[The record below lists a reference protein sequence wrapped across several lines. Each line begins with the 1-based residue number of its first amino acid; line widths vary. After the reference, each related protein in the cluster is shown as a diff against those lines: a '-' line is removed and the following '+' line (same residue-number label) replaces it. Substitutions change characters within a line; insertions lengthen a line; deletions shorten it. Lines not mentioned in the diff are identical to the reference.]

1 MFKTCGQ
8 AKKAC
13 MHEKSERGVIFMKK
27 FGTRLISAVL
37 AGCMMTSVLPVSAF
51 ALEGSAEFER
61 TVSAQENSDAP
72 AEPSGEVAAAC
83 PLTGGDII
91 IINNDFIKANG
102 NVYSISGTYTEGIV
116 IDAEDEDVVINVT
129 GETTFDKGGNRD
141 DCANFIT
148 VRNAKSVTVNA
159 EGQTIKTAE
168 GLAFNRC
175 FYAENSFTGTAVLN
189 GGIYNWQCDDISACY
204 LLGGNWT
211 FDDLTLKTFRCAIE
225 TDKGANVTVEGGTY
239 DCHDSTSST
248 FLIQNSTNSSFNGV
262 TASGAGW
269 VLNAVNSWVNVVGG
283 SYSSNKDV
291 QVYPDRPTLRAS
303 NNATLNVTNAKVT
316 GTYCDVFV
324 VDATA
329 NLFGGTYTNTNE
341 YSDCKSPAL
350 KVWNG
355 GTLSVNGAV
364 VDCTGGNAAISS
376 GEPKGSKHYYDYDD
390 GGKLVVENCTIKNSK
405 YGIYLGPDSSTS
417 AELKSAT
424 FENNESDI
432 YLESDKEITISD
444 TFTTPATIKVAD
456 PKEGRQLTV
465 AGNANKLNLVGQN
478 DYRVA
483 YDKAQHY
490 YYLTN
495 LEPGY
500 TLTPEGAT
508 ATIKNGDDVIE
519 LTPNDEIAKG
529 TPVTLTAHDGDGL
542 EFAGWTVTVNGV
554 VQSDPHDSLPNW
566 KENQTTATFDMPA
579 GDVTVRAE
587 YNIVDPVE
595 PPVDPVAP
603 VDPVD
608 PVLPGVII
616 GGAVILGAYETGTGI
631 YRLMNMQGLPLP
643 SNRIELAELVW
654 ERAGKP
660 EPQNMTDEDLYA
672 DIDADDTDAQ
682 KAAHWMVEQ
691 ELMKFDEDNN
701 KFHPCFPVSKLRVCL
716 TWQNAKDKGLID

>member
-1 MFKTCGQ
+1 
-8 AKKAC
+8 
-13 MHEKSERGVIFMKK
+13 MKK

-51 ALEGSAEFER
+51 ALEGSAEFEG

-72 AEPSGEVAAAC
+72 AETSGKGYLLPTDSA
-83 PLTGGDII
+83 TT
-91 IINNDFIKANG
+91 INKDFITDHGK
-102 NVYSISGTYTEGIV
+102 VYSMSGTYTEGIV

-129 GETTFDKGGNRD
+129 GETTFAKGS
-141 DCANFIT
+141 AAFIT
-148 VRNAKSVTVNA
+148 VRKAKSVTVNA

-168 GLAFNRC
+168 GLAYSRC
-175 FYAENSFTGTAVLN
+175 FYAENSFTGTAELN
-189 GGIYNWQCDDISACY
+189 GGTYNWQCGSRSACH
-204 LLGGNWT
+204 LCGGSWT
-211 FDDLTLKTFRCAIE
+211 FDHLTMKAITRAID
-225 TDKGANVTVEGGTY
+225 TDGANVTVNGGTY
-239 DCHDSTSST
+239 DCSYSDSAT
-248 FLIQNSTNSSFNGV
+248 FLIQNSPKSSFTDV

-269 VLNAVNSWVNVVGG
+269 VLDAVNSWVNVDGG
-283 SYSSNKDV
+283 SYSSNEGV

-303 NNATLNVTNAKVT
+303 DNATLNVTNAKVT

-324 VDATA
+324 TGATA
-329 NLFGGTYTNTNE
+329 NLFGGTYTNTNQ
-341 YSDCKSPAL
+341 YPKCTSPAL

-390 GGKLVVENCTIKNSK
+390 GGKLVVENCTIKNSQ
-405 YGIYLGPDSSTS
+405 YGIYLGKGENAS
-417 AELKSAT
+417 AELKSAE
-424 FENNESDI
+424 FEGNDSDI
-432 YLESDKEITISD
+432 YLASNKKITISD
-444 TFTTPATIKVAD
+444 TFTTKATIIKVAD

-465 AGNANKLNLVGQN
+465 AGNANKLHLVGQN
-478 DYRVA
+478 ESYRVA
-483 YDKAQHY
+483 YDKAQRY
-490 YYLTN
+490 YYLTQRA
-495 LEPGY
+495 PGY
-500 TLTPEGAT
+500 TLTAEDAT
-508 ATIKNGDDVIE
+508 ATIKVGGVDTKVD
-519 LTPNDEIAKG
+519 PNDEIDKG
-529 TPVTLTAHDGDGL
+529 TPVTLTADPAPDGQK
-542 EFAGWTVTVNGV
+542 FAVWFVKVNGV
-554 VQSDPHDSLPNW
+554 VQNDLRDLLTFPN
-566 KENQTTATFDMPA
+566 EEDQTKAILKMPE
-579 GDVTVRAE
+579 GDVTVKAMYE
-587 YNIVDPVE
+587 AVDPVE
-595 PPVDPVAP
+595 PPVDPVDP
-603 VDPVD
+603 VDPVGPVD

-660 EPQNMTDEDLYA
+660 EPQNMTDENLYA

>member
-1 MFKTCGQ
+1 
-8 AKKAC
+8 
-13 MHEKSERGVIFMKK
+13 MKK

-51 ALEGSAEFER
+51 ALEGSTEFER

-102 NVYSISGTYTEGIV
+102 NVYSMSDAYTEDGAYKEGIV
-116 IDAEDEDVVINVT
+116 IDTDYDVIINVT

-168 GLAFNRC
+168 GRNYSRC
-175 FYAENSFTGTAVLN
+175 FYAENTFTGTAVLH
-189 GGIYNWQCDDISACY
+189 GGTYNEQCGHVAACY
-204 LLGGNWT
+204 LCGGNWT
-211 FDDLTLKTFRCAIE
+211 FDNLTMYAVERAIE

-239 DCHDSTSST
+239 NCHDSTSST

-390 GGKLVVENCTIKNSK
+390 GGKLVVENCTIKNSQ
-405 YGIYLGPDSSTS
+405 YGIYLGWGSSTS

-424 FENNESDI
+424 FENNDSDI
-432 YLESDKEITISD
+432 YLESGKKITISD

-465 AGNANKLNLVGQN
+465 AGNANKLHLVGQN

-500 TLTPEGAT
+500 TLTAEGAT
-508 ATIKNGDDVIE
+508 ATIQNGGDVIE

-554 VQSDPHDSLPNW
+554 VLNDPRDLLTFPNG
-566 KENQTTATFDMPA
+566 EDQTTATFDMPE
-579 GDVTVRAE
+579 GDVKVRAE
-587 YNIVDPVE
+587 YNVVDPVE
-595 PPVDPVAP
+595 PVDPVNP

-643 SNRIELAELVW
+643 SDRIELAELVW

-672 DIDADDTDAQ
+672 DIDAADTDAQ

>member
-1 MFKTCGQ
+1 
-8 AKKAC
+8 
-13 MHEKSERGVIFMKK
+13 MKK

-72 AEPSGEVAAAC
+72 AETSGKGC
-83 PLTGGDII
+83 PLPTDGATT
-91 IINNDFIKANG
+91 INKDFIADHG
-102 NVYSISGTYTEGIV
+102 NVYSMSGTYTEEIV
-116 IDAEDEDVVINVT
+116 IDAENADVVINVT
-129 GETTFDKGGNRD
+129 GETTFDKKGGNKD
-141 DCANFIT
+141 DCADFIT
-148 VRNAKSVTVNA
+148 VRNANSVIVNA
-159 EGQTIKTAE
+159 EGQTIKMT
-168 GLAFNRC
+168 GNFIRC
-175 FYAENSFTGTAVLN
+175 FYAEDSFKGTAVLN
-189 GGIYNWQCDDISACY
+189 GGTYNVQCDDIAACY
-204 LLGGNWT
+204 LCGGDWT
-211 FDDLTLKTFRCAIE
+211 FNHLTMNAVMRAIE
-225 TDKGANVTVEGGTY
+225 TNGANVTVNGGSY
-239 DCHDSTSST
+239 DCHDSTSAT
-248 FLIQNSTNSSFNGV
+248 FWIQNSPSSSFNYV

-269 VLNAVNSWVNVVGG
+269 VLNAMNSQVNIVGG
-283 SYSSNKDV
+283 SYSRTYKDLPR
-291 QVYPDRPTLRAS
+291 YKDRPTLRVANS
-303 NNATLNVTNAKVT
+303 ATLNVTDAEVT

-324 VDATA
+324 TGATA
-329 NLFGGTYTNTNE
+329 NLVGGTYTNTNQYLNLGYE
-341 YSDCKSPAL
+341 SPAL

-355 GTLSVNGAV
+355 GTLSVKDAV
-364 VDCTGGNAAISS
+364 VDCTGDNAAISS
-376 GEPKGSKHYYDYDD
+376 GEPAGSYYHYKYGD

-405 YGIYLGPDSSTS
+405 YGIYLGQGSSTS

-432 YLESDKEITISD
+432 YLESGKKITISD

-456 PKEGRQLTV
+456 PEEGRQLTV
-465 AGNANKLNLVGQN
+465 EGNANKLHLVGQN
-478 DYRVA
+478 ESYRVA

-490 YYLTN
+490 YYLTQRA
-495 LEPGY
+495 PGY
-500 TLTPEGAT
+500 TLTAKDAT
-508 ATIKNGDDVIE
+508 ATIKVGGVDTKVD
-519 LTPNDEIAKG
+519 PNDEIYEG
-529 TPVTLTAHDGDGL
+529 TPVTLTADPAPDGQK
-542 EFAGWTVTVNGV
+542 FAGWAGIVILNGV
-554 VQSDPHDSLPNW
+554 VQNEMNDLLSFPN
-566 KENQTTATFDMPA
+566 EEDHTTANFEMPK
-579 GDVTVRAE
+579 GNVTVRAVYE
-587 YNIVDPVE
+587 AVDPVE
-595 PPVDPVAP
+595 PPVDPVDP
-603 VDPVD
+603 VDPVGPVD

-631 YRLMNMQGLPLP
+631 YRLMNMQGIPLP

>member
-1 MFKTCGQ
+1 
-8 AKKAC
+8 
-13 MHEKSERGVIFMKK
+13 MKK

-51 ALEGSAEFER
+51 ALEGSTEFER
-61 TVSAQENSDAP
+61 TVSAQENSDAS
-72 AEPSGEVAAAC
+72 AEPSGEGY
-83 PLTGGDII
+83 PLPTDSATT
-91 IINNDFIKANG
+91 INKDFIADHGK
-102 NVYSISGTYTEGIV
+102 VYSMSGTYTEGIV

-168 GLAFNRC
+168 GRNYSRC
-175 FYAENSFTGTAVLN
+175 FYAENTFTGTAVLH
-189 GGIYNWQCDDISACY
+189 GGTYNEQCDDIAACY
-204 LLGGNWT
+204 LCGGDWT
-211 FDDLTLKTFRCAIE
+211 FENLTMNAVLRAIE
-225 TDKGANVTVEGGTY
+225 TDKGANVIVNGGSY
-239 DCHDSTSST
+239 DCSESFSATFWINDSP
-248 FLIQNSTNSSFNGV
+248 NSSFNYVKATGV
-262 TASGAGW
+262 GW
-269 VLNAVNSWVNVVGG
+269 VMNAMNSQVNIVGG
-283 SYSSNKDV
+283 SYSRTYKDLPR
-291 QVYPDRPTLRAS
+291 YKDRPTLRVA
-303 NNATLNVTNAKVT
+303 NNATLNVTDAEVT

-324 VDATA
+324 TGATA
-329 NLFGGTYTNTNE
+329 NLVGGTYTNTNQYLNLGYE
-341 YSDCKSPAL
+341 SPAL

-355 GTLSVNGAV
+355 GTLSVNGAT

-376 GEPKGSKHYYDYDD
+376 GEPAGSDYDD
-390 GGKLVVENCTIKNSK
+390 QAGGNLVVENCTIKNSQ
-405 YGIYLGPDSSTS
+405 YGIYLGWGSNAS

-424 FENNESDI
+424 FENNDSDI
-432 YLESDKEITISD
+432 YLASGKEITISD

-465 AGNANKLNLVGQN
+465 AGNANKLHLKGQN
-478 DYRVA
+478 EDYRVA

-490 YYLTN
+490 YYLTQRA
-495 LEPGY
+495 PGY
-500 TLTPEGAT
+500 TLTAKDAT
-508 ATIKNGDDVIE
+508 ATIKVGGVDTKVD
-519 LTPNDEIAKG
+519 PNDEIYEG
-529 TPVTLTAHDGDGL
+529 TPVTLTADPAPDGQK
-542 EFAGWTVTVNGV
+542 FAGWTGIVILNGV
-554 VQSDPHDSLPNW
+554 VQNEMNDLLSFPN
-566 KENQTTATFDMPA
+566 EEDHTTANFEMPK
-579 GDVTVRAE
+579 GDVTVRAVYE
-587 YNIVDPVE
+587 AVDPVE
-595 PPVDPVAP
+595 PPVDPVDP
-603 VDPVD
+603 VDPVGPVD

-643 SNRIELAELVW
+643 SDRIELAELVW

-672 DIDADDTDAQ
+672 DIDAADTDAQ

>member
-1 MFKTCGQ
+1 
-8 AKKAC
+8 
-13 MHEKSERGVIFMKK
+13 MKK

-37 AGCMMTSVLPVSAF
+37 AGCMMASVLPVSAF
-51 ALEGSAEFER
+51 ALEGSTEFEGN
-61 TVSAQENSDAP
+61 VSAQENSDAP

-83 PLTGGDII
+83 PLTGGET
-91 IINNDFIKANG
+91 INKKFIEEHGGSK
-102 NVYSISGTYTEGIV
+102 VYSISGTYADGIV
-116 IDAEDEDVVINVT
+116 IDAEDDDDVVINVT
-129 GETTFDKGGNRD
+129 GGTTFEKSGNKD

-168 GLAFNRC
+168 GGLAFSRC
-175 FYAENSFTGTAVLN
+175 FYAENSFTGTAELN
-189 GGIYNWQCDDISACY
+189 GGTYNWQCNNSSACY
-204 LLGGNWT
+204 LLRGNWT
-211 FDDLTLKTFRCAIE
+211 FDHLTMNAVWRAID
-225 TDKGANVTVEGGTY
+225 TDGANVTVEGGTY
-239 DCHDSTSST
+239 DCSYSTSAT
-248 FLIQNSTNSSFNGV
+248 FWIQNSPSSSFKDV

-269 VLNAVNSWVNVVGG
+269 VLNAIDNSVVNVDGG
-283 SYSSNKDV
+283 SYFSNEGV
-291 QVYPDRPTLRAS
+291 RVFPDRPTLRAS
-303 NNATLNVTNAKVT
+303 NNATLNVTNADVT

-329 NLFGGTYTNTNE
+329 NLFGGTYTNTNK
-341 YSDCKSPAL
+341 YPKCTSPAL

-355 GTLSVNGAV
+355 GTLSVNGAT

-376 GEPKGSKHYYDYDD
+376 GEPAGSDYDD
-390 GGKLVVENCTIKNSK
+390 QAGGKLVVENCTIKNSK
-405 YGIYLGPDSSTS
+405 YGIYLGQGSNAS

-424 FENNESDI
+424 FEGTESNI
-432 YLESDKEITISD
+432 YLESGKEITISD
-444 TFTTPATIKVAD
+444 TFTTQTTIKVAD
-456 PKEGRQLTV
+456 PEEGRQLTV
-465 AGNANKLNLVGQN
+465 AGNANKLNLKGQN
-478 DYRVA
+478 ESYRVA

-490 YYLTN
+490 YYLTQRA
-495 LEPGY
+495 PGY
-500 TLTPEGAT
+500 TLTAKDAT
-508 ATIKNGDDVIE
+508 ATIKVGGVDTKVD
-519 LTPNDEIAKG
+519 PNDEIYEG
-529 TPVTLTAHDGDGL
+529 TPVTLTADPAPDGQK
-542 EFAGWTVTVNGV
+542 FAGWAGIVILNGV
-554 VQSDPHDSLPNW
+554 VQNEMNDLLSFPN
-566 KENQTTATFDMPA
+566 EEDHTTANFEMPK
-579 GDVTVRAE
+579 GNVMVRAVYE
-587 YNIVDPVE
+587 AVDPVE
-595 PPVDPVAP
+595 PPVDPVDPVDPVGP

-643 SNRIELAELVW
+643 SDRIELAELVW

-672 DIDADDTDAQ
+672 DIDAADTDAQ

>member
-1 MFKTCGQ
+1 
-8 AKKAC
+8 
-13 MHEKSERGVIFMKK
+13 MKK

-51 ALEGSAEFER
+51 ALEGSTEFER

-72 AEPSGEVAAAC
+72 AEPSGEAAAAC
-83 PLTGGDII
+83 LLTSGNII

-102 NVYSISGTYTEGIV
+102 NVYSMSDAYTEDGAYKEGIV
-116 IDAEDEDVVINVT
+116 IDTDYDVIINVT

-168 GLAFNRC
+168 GRNYSRC
-175 FYAENSFTGTAVLN
+175 FYAENTFTGTAVLH
-189 GGIYNWQCDDISACY
+189 GGTYNEQCGRVAACY
-204 LLGGNWT
+204 LCGGNWT
-211 FDDLTLKTFRCAIE
+211 FDNLTMYAVERAIE

-239 DCHDSTSST
+239 NCHDSTSST

-283 SYSSNKDV
+283 SYSSNEGV
-291 QVYPDRPTLRAS
+291 QVYKDRPTLRAAKG
-303 NNATLNVTNAKVT
+303 ATLNVTNADVT

-324 VDATA
+324 TGATA

-341 YSDCKSPAL
+341 YINHEPINYESPAL

-355 GTLSVNGAV
+355 GTLSVNGAT

-376 GEPKGSKHYYDYDD
+376 GEPAGSDYSYVN
-390 GGKLVVENCTIKNSK
+390 GGNLVVENCTIQNSK
-405 YGIYLGPDSSTS
+405 YGIYLGWGSSTS

>member
-1 MFKTCGQ
+1 
-8 AKKAC
+8 
-13 MHEKSERGVIFMKK
+13 MKK

-51 ALEGSAEFER
+51 ALEGSTEFEGN
-61 TVSAQENSDAP
+61 VSAQENSDAP

-83 PLTGGDII
+83 PLTGGET
-91 IINNDFIKANG
+91 INKKFIEEHGGSK
-102 NVYSISGTYTEGIV
+102 VYSISGTYTEGIV

-129 GETTFDKGGNRD
+129 GETTFDKGGHSHNND
-141 DCANFIT
+141 YATFIT
-148 VRNAKSVTVNA
+148 VCRANSVTVNA
-159 EGQTIKTAE
+159 EGQTITTAE
-168 GLAFNRC
+168 GLAYSRC
-175 FYAENSFTGTAVLN
+175 FYAADTFTGTAVLN
-189 GGIYNWQCDDISACY
+189 GGNYNWQCDDISACY

-225 TDKGANVTVEGGTY
+225 TDKGANVGANVTVNGGTY
-239 DCHDSTSST
+239 DCHDSFSAT
-248 FLIQNSTNSSFNGV
+248 FLIQNSPNSSFNGV

-269 VLNAVNSWVNVVGG
+269 VLSTNNSWVDVVGG
-283 SYSSNKDV
+283 SYSSNEGV
-291 QVYPDRPTLRAS
+291 QVYKDRPTLRAAKG
-303 NNATLNVTNAKVT
+303 ATLNVTNADVT

-324 VDATA
+324 IDATA

-341 YSDCKSPAL
+341 YLDSYCTSPAL
-350 KVWNG
+350 KVWEN
-355 GTLSVNGAV
+355 GTLSVNGATV
-364 VDCTGGNAAISS
+364 ECRGGNAAISS
-376 GEPKGSKHYYDYDD
+376 GEPAGSKHCYDQYDN

-595 PPVDPVAP
+595 PPGR
-603 VDPVD
+603 
-608 PVLPGVII
+608 PGSPGRP
-616 GGAVILGAYETGTGI
+616 GGPRPARCYHRRRCNPG
-631 YRLMNMQGLPLP
+631 
-643 SNRIELAELVW
+643 
-654 ERAGKP
+654 
-660 EPQNMTDEDLYA
+660 
-672 DIDADDTDAQ
+672 
-682 KAAHWMVEQ
+682 
-691 ELMKFDEDNN
+691 
-701 KFHPCFPVSKLRVCL
+701 CL
-716 TWQNAKDKGLID
+716 

>member
-1 MFKTCGQ
+1 
-8 AKKAC
+8 
-13 MHEKSERGVIFMKK
+13 MKK

-72 AEPSGEVAAAC
+72 AETSGKGYLLPTDSA
-83 PLTGGDII
+83 TT
-91 IINNDFIKANG
+91 INREFITDHGK
-102 NVYSISGTYTEGIV
+102 VYSMNGTYTEGIV
-116 IDAEDEDVVINVT
+116 IDAEDDDVVINVT
-129 GETTFDKGGNRD
+129 GETTFAKGS
-141 DCANFIT
+141 AEFIT
-148 VRNAKSVTVNA
+148 VRRAKSVTVNA

-168 GLAFNRC
+168 GLAYSRC
-175 FYAENSFTGTAVLN
+175 FYAENSFTGTAVLH
-189 GGIYNWQCDDISACY
+189 GGTYNWQCGSRPACY

-211 FDDLTLKTFRCAIE
+211 FDDLTLKTIQCAIE
-225 TDKGANVTVEGGTY
+225 TDKGANVTVNGGTY
-239 DCHDSTSST
+239 DCHDSDSAT
-248 FLIQNSTNSSFNGV
+248 FMIMNSPKSSFNYV

-269 VLNAVNSWVNVVGG
+269 VLDAINFWVDVGG
-283 SYSSNKDV
+283 GAYSRNKDV
-291 QVYPDRPTLRAS
+291 EVFIQRPTLRAS
-303 NNATLNVTNAKVT
+303 NNATLNVTNADVT

-324 VDATA
+324 TGATA

-341 YSDCKSPAL
+341 YINHEPINYESPAL

-355 GTLSVNGAV
+355 GTLSVNGAT

-376 GEPKGSKHYYDYDD
+376 GEPAGAEYSYVQ
-390 GGKLVVENCTIKNSK
+390 GGNLVVENCTIKNSQ
-405 YGIYLGPDSSTS
+405 YGIYLGKGENAS
-417 AELKSAT
+417 AELKSAE
-424 FENNESDI
+424 FEKNESDI
-432 YLESDKEITISD
+432 YLASGKEITISD

-456 PKEGRQLTV
+456 PEEGRQLTV

-478 DYRVA
+478 ESYRVA

-490 YYLTN
+490 YYLTQRA
-495 LEPGY
+495 PGY
-500 TLTPEGAT
+500 TLTAEDAT
-508 ATIKNGDDVIE
+508 ATIKGGGVDTKVD
-519 LTPNDEIAKG
+519 PNDEIYEG
-529 TPVTLTAHDGDGL
+529 TPVTLTADPAPDGQK
-542 EFAGWTVTVNGV
+542 FAGWAGIVILNGV
-554 VQSDPHDSLPNW
+554 VQNEMNDLLSFPN
-566 KENQTTATFDMPA
+566 EEDHTTANFEMPK
-579 GDVTVRAE
+579 GNVTVRAVYE
-587 YNIVDPVE
+587 AVDPVE

-603 VDPVD
+603 VDPVGPVA
-608 PVLPGVII
+608 PVLPGVNI
-616 GGAVILGAYETGTGI
+616 GGAVILGAYATGTGI
-631 YRLMNMQGLPLP
+631 NRLLNMQGLPLP

-660 EPQNMTDEDLYA
+660 EPQNMTDENLYA

>member
-1 MFKTCGQ
+1 
-8 AKKAC
+8 
-13 MHEKSERGVIFMKK
+13 MKK

-72 AEPSGEVAAAC
+72 AETSGKGYLLPTDSA
-83 PLTGGDII
+83 TT
-91 IINNDFIKANG
+91 INKDFITDHGK
-102 NVYSISGTYTEGIV
+102 VYSMSGTYTEGIV
-116 IDAEDEDVVINVT
+116 IDAEDDDVVINVT
-129 GETTFDKGGNRD
+129 GETTFAKGS
-141 DCANFIT
+141 AAFIT
-148 VRNAKSVTVNA
+148 VRKAKSVTVNA

-168 GLAFNRC
+168 GLAYSRC
-175 FYAENSFTGTAVLN
+175 FYAENSFTGTAELH
-189 GGIYNWQCDDISACY
+189 GGNYNWQCDDISACY

-211 FDDLTLKTFRCAIE
+211 FDDLTLKTIQCAIE
-225 TDKGANVTVEGGTY
+225 TDKEANVTVNGGTY
-239 DCHDSTSST
+239 DCHDSDSAT
-248 FLIQNSTNSSFNGV
+248 FMIMNSPSSSFKDV

-269 VLNAVNSWVNVVGG
+269 VLDAINSWVDVVGG
-283 SYSSNKDV
+283 SYSRNKDV
-291 QVYPDRPTLRAS
+291 EVFIQRPTLRAS
-303 NNATLNVTNAKVT
+303 DNATLNVTNADVT

-324 VDATA
+324 TGATA

-341 YSDCKSPAL
+341 YINHKPINYESPAL

-355 GTLSVNGAV
+355 GTLSVNGAT

-376 GEPKGSKHYYDYDD
+376 GEPAGSDYDD
-390 GGKLVVENCTIKNSK
+390 QAGGNLVVENCTIKNSQ
-405 YGIYLGPDSSTS
+405 YGIYLGQGSNAS

-444 TFTTPATIKVAD
+444 TFTTKATIKVAD
-456 PKEGRQLTV
+456 PEEGRQLTV
-465 AGNANKLNLVGQN
+465 AGNANKLHLKSQN
-478 DYRVA
+478 ENYRVA

-490 YYLTN
+490 YYLTQRA
-495 LEPGY
+495 PGY
-500 TLTPEGAT
+500 TLTAKDAT
-508 ATIKNGDDVIE
+508 ATIKVGGVDTKVD
-519 LTPNDEIAKG
+519 PNDEIYEG
-529 TPVTLTAHDGDGL
+529 TPVTLTADPAPDGQK
-542 EFAGWTVTVNGV
+542 FAGWTGIVILNGV
-554 VQSDPHDSLPNW
+554 VQNEMNDLLSFPN
-566 KENQTTATFDMPA
+566 EEDHTTANFEMPK
-579 GDVTVRAE
+579 GNVTVRAVYE
-587 YNIVDPVE
+587 AVDPVE
-595 PPVDPVAP
+595 PPVDPVDP
-603 VDPVD
+603 VDPVGPVD

-643 SNRIELAELVW
+643 SDRIELAELVW

-660 EPQNMTDEDLYA
+660 EPQNMTDENLYA
-672 DIDADDTDAQ
+672 DIDAADTDAQ

>member
-1 MFKTCGQ
+1 
-8 AKKAC
+8 
-13 MHEKSERGVIFMKK
+13 MKK

-51 ALEGSAEFER
+51 ALEGSTEFEGN
-61 TVSAQENSDAP
+61 VSAQENSDAP
-72 AEPSGEVAAAC
+72 AEPSGEAAAAC
-83 PLTGGDII
+83 PLTGGET
-91 IINNDFIKANG
+91 INKKFIEDHGGSK
-102 NVYSISGTYTEGIV
+102 VYSISGTYTEGIV

-168 GLAFNRC
+168 GLAYSRC
-175 FYAENSFTGTAVLN
+175 FYAENSFTGTAVLH
-189 GGIYNWQCDDISACY
+189 GGTYNEQCGRVSACY
-204 LLGGNWT
+204 LCGGSWT
-211 FDDLTLKTFRCAIE
+211 FDNLTMYAVERAIE

-239 DCHDSTSST
+239 NCHDSTSST
-248 FLIQNSTNSSFNGV
+248 FLIMNSPKSSFNYV

-269 VLNAVNSWVNVVGG
+269 VLNAIDNSVVNVDGG
-283 SYSSNKDV
+283 SYSRNPDA
-291 QVYPDRPTLRAS
+291 QVYKDRPTLRVA
-303 NNATLNVTNAKVT
+303 NNATLNVTNADVT

-324 VDATA
+324 TNATA
-329 NLFGGTYTNTNE
+329 NLFGGTYTNTNQ
-341 YSDCKSPAL
+341 YPGYMSPAL

-355 GTLSVNGAV
+355 GTLSVNGATV
-364 VDCTGGNAAISS
+364 ECMGDNAAISS
-376 GEPKGSKHYYDYDD
+376 GEPAGSYYHYKYGD

-405 YGIYLGPDSSTS
+405 YGIYLGQGSNAS

-424 FENNESDI
+424 FEGTESNI
-432 YLESDKEITISD
+432 YLESGKEITISD
-444 TFTTPATIKVAD
+444 TFTTQTTIKVAD
-456 PKEGRQLTV
+456 PEEGRQLTV
-465 AGNANKLNLVGQN
+465 AGNANKLNLKGQN
-478 DYRVA
+478 ESYRVA

-490 YYLTN
+490 YYLTQRA
-495 LEPGY
+495 PGY
-500 TLTPEGAT
+500 TLTAKDAT
-508 ATIKNGDDVIE
+508 ATIKVGGVDTKVD
-519 LTPNDEIAKG
+519 PNDEIYEG
-529 TPVTLTAHDGDGL
+529 TPVTLTADPAPDGQK
-542 EFAGWTVTVNGV
+542 FAGWAGIVILNGV
-554 VQSDPHDSLPNW
+554 VQNEMNDLLSFPN
-566 KENQTTATFDMPA
+566 EEDHTTANFEMPK
-579 GDVTVRAE
+579 GNVMVRAVYE
-587 YNIVDPVE
+587 VVDPVK
-595 PPVDPVAP
+595 PVDPVDP
-603 VDPVD
+603 VDPVGPVD

-631 YRLMNMQGLPLP
+631 YRLMNMQGIPLP

-660 EPQNMTDEDLYA
+660 EPQNMTDENLYA

>member
-1 MFKTCGQ
+1 
-8 AKKAC
+8 
-13 MHEKSERGVIFMKK
+13 MKK

-37 AGCMMTSVLPVSAF
+37 AGCMMASVLPASAF
-51 ALEGSAEFER
+51 ALEGSTEFER

-72 AEPSGEVAAAC
+72 AEPSGAEAAVYS
-83 PLTGGDII
+83 LTGGET
-91 IINNDFIKANG
+91 INKKFIEEHGGSK
-102 NVYSISGTYTEGIV
+102 VYSISGTYADGIV
-116 IDAEDEDVVINVT
+116 IDAEDDDDVVINVT
-129 GETTFDKGGNRD
+129 GGTTFEKSGNKD

-189 GGIYNWQCDDISACY
+189 GGIYNWPCDDIAACY
-204 LLGGNWT
+204 LCGGDWT
-211 FDDLTLKTFRCAIE
+211 FNDLTMNAVLRAIE
-225 TDKGANVTVEGGTY
+225 TDKGANVTVNGGTY
-239 DCHDSTSST
+239 DCHDSFSAT
-248 FLIQNSTNSSFNGV
+248 FLIQNSPNSSFHGV

-269 VLNAVNSWVNVVGG
+269 VLSTDNSWVNVVGG
-283 SYSSNKDV
+283 SYSRNQDA
-291 QVYPDRPTLRAS
+291 QQYPDRPTLRAAKG
-303 NNATLNVTNAKVT
+303 ATLNVTNADVT

-324 VDATA
+324 LSATA
-329 NLFGGTYTNTNE
+329 NLFGGTYTNTNQ
-341 YSDCKSPAL
+341 YLDSYCTSPAL

-390 GGKLVVENCTIKNSK
+390 GGKLVVENCTIKNSQ
-405 YGIYLGPDSSTS
+405 YGIYLGWGSSTS

-424 FENNESDI
+424 FENNGSDI
-432 YLESDKEITISD
+432 YLESGKKITISD

-456 PKEGRQLTV
+456 PAEGRQLTV
-465 AGNANKLNLVGQN
+465 EGNANKLNLVGQN

-483 YDKAQHY
+483 YKKVHHY

-495 LEPGY
+495 RAPGY
-500 TLTPEGAT
+500 TLTAEGAT
-508 ATIKNGDDVIE
+508 ATIKDEGVDVE
-519 LTPNDEIAKG
+519 VDSNDEIYEG
-529 TPVTLTAHDGDGL
+529 TPVTLTADKAPEGL
-542 EFAGWTVTVNGV
+542 KFLGWTVMVDGV
-554 VQSDPHDSLPNW
+554 VQNDLLKFPN
-566 KENQTTATFDMPA
+566 EEDQTKATFDMPA
-579 GDVTVRAE
+579 GNVTVRAVYE
-587 YNIVDPVE
+587 IVDPVE
-595 PPVDPVAP
+595 PPVDPVDP
-603 VDPVD
+603 VDPVGPVD

-660 EPQNMTDEDLYA
+660 EPQNMTDENLYA

>member
-1 MFKTCGQ
+1 
-8 AKKAC
+8 
-13 MHEKSERGVIFMKK
+13 MKK

-51 ALEGSAEFER
+51 ALEESTEFEGN
-61 TVSAQENSDAP
+61 VSAQENSDAP
-72 AEPSGEVAAAC
+72 AEPSGEAAAAC
-83 PLTGGDII
+83 PLTGGET
-91 IINNDFIKANG
+91 INKKFIEDHGGSK
-102 NVYSISGTYTEGIV
+102 VYSISGTYTEGIV

-129 GETTFDKGGNRD
+129 GETTFDKSGNKD

-168 GLAFNRC
+168 GRNYSRC
-175 FYAENSFTGTAVLN
+175 FYAENTFTGTAVLH
-189 GGIYNWQCDDISACY
+189 GGTYNEQCGRVSACY
-204 LLGGNWT
+204 LCGGSWT
-211 FDDLTLKTFRCAIE
+211 FDNLTMYAVERAIE

-239 DCHDSTSST
+239 NCHDSTSST
-248 FLIQNSTNSSFNGV
+248 FLIQNSTNSSFHGV
-262 TASGAGW
+262 KVSGAGW
-269 VLNAVNSWVNVVGG
+269 VLNAIDNSVVNVDGG
-283 SYSSNKDV
+283 SYSRNPDA
-291 QVYPDRPTLRAS
+291 QVYKDRPTLRVA
-303 NNATLNVTNAKVT
+303 NNATLNVTNADVT

-324 VDATA
+324 TGATA

-355 GTLSVNGAV
+355 GTLSVNGATV
-364 VDCTGGNAAISS
+364 ECMGDNAAISS
-376 GEPKGSKHYYDYDD
+376 GEPAGSYYHYKYGD

-405 YGIYLGPDSSTS
+405 YGIYLGRGSSTS
-417 AELKSAT
+417 AELKSAK
-424 FENNESDI
+424 FEENGSDI

-444 TFTTPATIKVAD
+444 TFTTQTTIKVAD
-456 PKEGRQLTV
+456 PEEGRQLTV
-465 AGNANKLNLVGQN
+465 AGNANKLHLKGQN
-478 DYRVA
+478 ENYYVA
-483 YDKAQHY
+483 YDKAQRY

-495 LEPGY
+495 REPGY
-500 TLTPEGAT
+500 TLTAEGAT
-508 ATIKNGDDVIE
+508 ATIKNGDDVIV
-519 LTPNDEIAKG
+519 LTPDDEIAKG
-529 TPVTLTAHDGDGL
+529 TPVTLTADPAPDGQK
-542 EFAGWTVTVNGV
+542 FAVWFVTVNGV
-554 VQSDPHDSLPNW
+554 VQNDLRDLLTFPN
-566 KENQTTATFDMPA
+566 EEDQTKAILKMPE
-579 GDVTVRAE
+579 GNVTVKAMYE
-587 YNIVDPVE
+587 AVDPVE
-595 PPVDPVAP
+595 PPVDPVDP
-603 VDPVD
+603 VDPVGPVD

-643 SNRIELAELVW
+643 SDRIELAELVW

-672 DIDADDTDAQ
+672 DIDAADTDAQ

>member
-1 MFKTCGQ
+1 
-8 AKKAC
+8 
-13 MHEKSERGVIFMKK
+13 MKK

-72 AEPSGEVAAAC
+72 AETSGKGYLLPTDSA
-83 PLTGGDII
+83 TT
-91 IINNDFIKANG
+91 INKDFITDHGK
-102 NVYSISGTYTEGIV
+102 VYSMSGTYTEGIV
-116 IDAEDEDVVINVT
+116 IDAEDDDVVINVT
-129 GETTFDKGGNRD
+129 GETTFAKGS
-141 DCANFIT
+141 AAFIT
-148 VRNAKSVTVNA
+148 VRKAKSVTVNA

-168 GLAFNRC
+168 GLAYSRC
-175 FYAENSFTGTAVLN
+175 FYAENSFTGTAELN
-189 GGIYNWQCDDISACY
+189 GGTYNWQCGSRPACY
-204 LLGGNWT
+204 LCGGSWT
-211 FDDLTLKTFRCAIE
+211 FDHLTMKAITRAIE
-225 TDKGANVTVEGGTY
+225 TDGANVTVNGGTY
-239 DCHDSTSST
+239 DCSFSDSAT
-248 FLIQNSTNSSFNGV
+248 FWIQNSPSSFFNGV
-262 TASGAGW
+262 KASGAGW
-269 VLNAVNSWVNVVGG
+269 VLNAIDNSVVNVDGG
-283 SYSSNKDV
+283 SYSSNKAEV
-291 QVYPDRPTLRAS
+291 HPDRPTLRVA
-303 NNATLNVTNAKVT
+303 NNATLNVTNADVT

-324 VDATA
+324 LNATA
-329 NLFGGTYTNTNE
+329 NLFGGTYTNTNQ
-341 YSDCKSPAL
+341 YPGCKSPAL

-355 GTLSVNGAV
+355 GTLNVNGATV
-364 VDCTGGNAAISS
+364 ECRGGNAAISS
-376 GEPKGSKHYYDYDD
+376 GEPAGSKHCYDQYDN

-579 GDVTVRAE
+579 GNVTVRAVYE
-587 YNIVDPVE
+587 AVDPVE
-595 PPVDPVAP
+595 PPVDPVDP
-603 VDPVD
+603 VDPVGPVD

-631 YRLMNMQGLPLP
+631 YRMMNMQGLPLP
-643 SNRIELAELVW
+643 SDRIELAELVW

-660 EPQNMTDEDLYA
+660 EPQNMTDENLYA

>member
-1 MFKTCGQ
+1 
-8 AKKAC
+8 
-13 MHEKSERGVIFMKK
+13 MKK

-51 ALEGSAEFER
+51 ALEGSTEFEGN
-61 TVSAQENSDAP
+61 VSAQENSDAP

-91 IINNDFIKANG
+91 INNDFIKENG
-102 NVYSISGTYTEGIV
+102 NVYSISGTYADGIV
-116 IDAEDEDVVINVT
+116 IDAENDDVVINVT
-129 GETTFDKGGNRD
+129 GETTFAKGS
-141 DCANFIT
+141 AAFIT
-148 VRNAKSVTVNA
+148 VRRAKSVTVNA

-168 GLAFNRC
+168 GLAYSRC
-175 FYAENSFTGTAVLN
+175 FYAENSFTGTAVLH
-189 GGIYNWQCDDISACY
+189 GGTYNWQCGSRPACY
-204 LLGGNWT
+204 LCGGSWT
-211 FDDLTLKTFRCAIE
+211 FDHLTMKAIQCAIE
-225 TDKGANVTVEGGTY
+225 TDKEANVTVNGGTY
-239 DCHDSTSST
+239 DCHDSDSAT
-248 FLIQNSTNSSFNGV
+248 FMIMNSPSSSFKDV

-269 VLNAVNSWVNVVGG
+269 VLDAINSWVDVVGG
-283 SYSSNKDV
+283 SYSRNKDV
-291 QVYPDRPTLRAS
+291 QVFIDRPTLRAS
-303 NNATLNVTNAKVT
+303 DNATLNVTNANVT

-324 VDATA
+324 TGATA

-341 YSDCKSPAL
+341 YINREPPLRSYESPAL

-355 GTLSVNGAV
+355 GTLSVNGAT

-376 GEPKGSKHYYDYDD
+376 GEPAGSDYSYVQ
-390 GGKLVVENCTIKNSK
+390 GGNLVVENCTIKNSQ
-405 YGIYLGPDSSTS
+405 YGIYLGWGSNAS

-424 FENNESDI
+424 FENNDSDI
-432 YLESDKEITISD
+432 YLASGKEITISD

-456 PKEGRQLTV
+456 PEEGRQLTV
-465 AGNANKLNLVGQN
+465 AGNANKLHLVGQN
-478 DYRVA
+478 ESYRVA

-490 YYLTN
+490 YYLTQRA
-495 LEPGY
+495 PGY
-500 TLTPEGAT
+500 TLTAKHAT
-508 ATIKNGDDVIE
+508 ATIKVGGVDTKVD
-519 LTPNDEIAKG
+519 PNDEIYEG
-529 TPVTLTAHDGDGL
+529 TPVTLTADPAPDGQK
-542 EFAGWTVTVNGV
+542 FAGWAGIVILNGV
-554 VQSDPHDSLPNW
+554 VQNEMNDLLSFPN
-566 KENQTTATFDMPA
+566 EEDHTTANFEMPK
-579 GDVTVRAE
+579 GNVTVRAVYE
-587 YNIVDPVE
+587 AVDPVE
-595 PPVDPVAP
+595 PPVDPVDP
-603 VDPVD
+603 VDPVGPVD

-631 YRLMNMQGLPLP
+631 YRLMNMQGIPLP

-660 EPQNMTDEDLYA
+660 EPQNMTDENLYA

>member
-1 MFKTCGQ
+1 
-8 AKKAC
+8 
-13 MHEKSERGVIFMKK
+13 MKK

-51 ALEGSAEFER
+51 ALEGSTEFER

-102 NVYSISGTYTEGIV
+102 NVYSMSDAYTEDGAYKEGIV
-116 IDAEDEDVVINVT
+116 IDTDYDVIINVT

-159 EGQTIKTAE
+159 EGQTITTAE
-168 GLAFNRC
+168 GLAYSRC
-175 FYAENSFTGTAVLN
+175 FYAADTFTGTAVLN
-189 GGIYNWQCDDISACY
+189 GGNYNWQCDDISACY

-225 TDKGANVTVEGGTY
+225 TDKGANVGANVTVNGGTY
-239 DCHDSTSST
+239 DCHDSFSAT
-248 FLIQNSTNSSFNGV
+248 FLIQNSPNSSFNGV

-269 VLNAVNSWVNVVGG
+269 VLSTNNSWVDVVGG
-283 SYSSNKDV
+283 SYSRNKAKD
-291 QVYPDRPTLRAS
+291 YPDRPTLRAAKG
-303 NNATLNVTNAKVT
+303 ATLNVTNANVT

-324 VDATA
+324 LSATA

-341 YSDCKSPAL
+341 YLDSYCTSPAL
-350 KVWNG
+350 KVWEN
-355 GTLSVNGAV
+355 GTLSVNGATV
-364 VDCTGGNAAISS
+364 ECRGGNAAISS
-376 GEPKGSKHYYDYDD
+376 GEPAGSKHCYDQYDN

-432 YLESDKEITISD
+432 YLESGKEITISD

-456 PKEGRQLTV
+456 PEEGRQLTV
-465 AGNANKLNLVGQN
+465 AGNANKLHLVGQN
-478 DYRVA
+478 ESYRVA
-483 YDKAQHY
+483 YDKAQRY
-490 YYLTN
+490 YYLTQRA
-495 LEPGY
+495 PGY
-500 TLTPEGAT
+500 TLTAEDAT
-508 ATIKNGDDVIE
+508 ATIKVGGVDTKVD
-519 LTPNDEIAKG
+519 PNDEIDKG
-529 TPVTLTAHDGDGL
+529 TPVTLTADKAPDGQK
-542 EFAGWTVTVNGV
+542 FAVWFVKVNGV
-554 VQSDPHDSLPNW
+554 VQNDLRDLLTFPN
-566 KENQTTATFDMPA
+566 EEDQTKAILKMPE
-579 GDVTVRAE
+579 GDVTVKAMYE
-587 YNIVDPVE
+587 AVDPVE
-595 PPVDPVAP
+595 PVDPVDPVDPVA
-603 VDPVD
+603 PVD

-660 EPQNMTDEDLYA
+660 EPQNMTDENLYA

>member
-1 MFKTCGQ
+1 
-8 AKKAC
+8 
-13 MHEKSERGVIFMKK
+13 MKK

-72 AEPSGEVAAAC
+72 AEPSGAEAAVYS
-83 PLTGGDII
+83 LTGGET
-91 IINNDFIKANG
+91 INKKFIEEHGGSK
-102 NVYSISGTYTEGIV
+102 VYSISGTYADGIV
-116 IDAEDEDVVINVT
+116 IDAEDDDDVVINVT
-129 GETTFDKGGNRD
+129 GGTTFEKSGNKD

-189 GGIYNWQCDDISACY
+189 GGIYNWPCDDIAACY
-204 LLGGNWT
+204 LCGGDWT
-211 FDDLTLKTFRCAIE
+211 FNNLTMNAVLRAIE
-225 TDKGANVTVEGGTY
+225 TDKEANVIVNGGTY
-239 DCHDSTSST
+239 DCSESFSAT
-248 FLIQNSTNSSFNGV
+248 FLIQNSPNSSFNGV

-269 VLNAVNSWVNVVGG
+269 VLSTNNSWVDVVGG
-283 SYSSNKDV
+283 SYSRNKAKD
-291 QVYPDRPTLRAS
+291 YPDRPTLRAAKG
-303 NNATLNVTNAKVT
+303 ATLNVTNADVT

-324 VDATA
+324 LSATA

-341 YSDCKSPAL
+341 YLDSYCTSPAL
-350 KVWNG
+350 KVWEN
-355 GTLSVNGAV
+355 GTLSVNGATV
-364 VDCTGGNAAISS
+364 ECRGGNAAISS
-376 GEPKGSKHYYDYDD
+376 GEPAGSKHCYDQYDN

-424 FENNESDI
+424 FEGTESDI

-595 PPVDPVAP
+595 PPGR
-603 VDPVD
+603 
-608 PVLPGVII
+608 PGSPGRP
-616 GGAVILGAYETGTGI
+616 GGPRPARCYHRRRCNPG
-631 YRLMNMQGLPLP
+631 
-643 SNRIELAELVW
+643 
-654 ERAGKP
+654 
-660 EPQNMTDEDLYA
+660 
-672 DIDADDTDAQ
+672 
-682 KAAHWMVEQ
+682 
-691 ELMKFDEDNN
+691 
-701 KFHPCFPVSKLRVCL
+701 CL
-716 TWQNAKDKGLID
+716 